1 MESFERSRGTVS
13 VTVKMAEED
22 IGKLIGKGGGTSRR
36 SAPWSAPR
44 PSASAAG
51 CSWTLPDFVRVGQVT
66 GPFGLAGAVKVY
78 PLTDFEDRFAPGAE
92 LFLDGHPHRVE
103 WWKPGHPTVTL
114 KLVGI
119 DNRTLAELHRGRYL
133 EVPAEAVRPLADGS
147 YYHHQLI
154 GLAVVTESG
163 RAVGELTS
171 VLERPANDVWVVAGE
186 DGAEHLLPATKDAVI
201 GVDLAAGQV
210 TVQDW
215 LFEVEEAR

>member
-1 MESFERSRGTVS
+1 
-13 VTVKMAEED
+13 
-22 IGKLIGKGGGTSRR
+22 
-36 SAPWSAPR
+36 
-44 PSASAAG
+44 
-51 CSWTLPDFVRVGQVT
+51 LPDFVRVGQVT

-78 PLTDFEDRFAPGAE
+78 PLTDFDDRFAPGAE

-133 EVPAEAVRPLADGS
+133 EVPAEDARPLGEGS
-147 YYHHQLI
+147 FYHHQLI
-154 GLAVVTESG
+154 GLAVVTGSG
-163 RAVGELTS
+163 RTVGELTA
-171 VLERPANDVWVVAGE
+171 VLERPANDVWVVAAD
-186 DGAEHLLPATKDAVI
+186 DGAEHLLPATRDAVI
-201 GVDLAAGQV
+201 SVDLAAGRV

>member
-1 MESFERSRGTVS
+1 
-13 VTVKMAEED
+13 
-22 IGKLIGKGGGTSRR
+22 
-36 SAPWSAPR
+36 
-44 PSASAAG
+44 
-51 CSWTLPDFVRVGQVT
+51 LPDFVRVGQVT

-92 LFLDGHPHRVE
+92 LFLDGRAHRVE

-133 EVPAEAVRPLADGS
+133 EVPADAVRPLAEGS

-154 GLAVVTESG
+154 GLAVVTGSG
-163 RAVGELTS
+163 RTVGELTA
-171 VLERPANDVWVVAGE
+171 VLERPANDVWVVAAD
-186 DGAEHLLPATKDAVI
+186 DGAEHLLPATRDAVI
-201 GVDLAAGQV
+201 AVDLEAGRV